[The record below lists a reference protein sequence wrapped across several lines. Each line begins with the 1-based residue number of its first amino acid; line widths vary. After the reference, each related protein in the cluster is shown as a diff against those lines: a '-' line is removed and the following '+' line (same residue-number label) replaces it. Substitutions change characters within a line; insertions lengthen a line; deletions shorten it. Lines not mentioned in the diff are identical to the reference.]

1 MPFLVQWGDSSSN
14 HGESVR
20 RIIWETQMRIKIDAL
35 KCIGCMACEMACGY
49 HRDDGFALLSACIVA
64 YRTRE
69 KKDYFGVIL
78 KRDEDLL
85 IARPEGTEI
94 KRIGEEEADNG
105 KPADASAKPMLL
117 REACDLCKE
126 MDLGPLCVKFCPVD
140 AIALDA

>member
-1 MPFLVQWGDSSSN
+1 MGIQ
-14 HGESVR
+14 
-20 RIIWETQMRIKIDAL
+20 IDAL
-35 KCIGCMACEMACGY
+35 KCTGCMACEMACGF

-85 IARPEGTEI
+85 IARPEGAEI
-94 KRIGEEEADNG
+94 KRIGVEEDASAA

-117 REACDLCKE
+117 REACDLCQD

-140 AIALDA
+140 AITMGE

>member
-1 MPFLVQWGDSSSN
+1 MIGGTEMGIQ
-14 HGESVR
+14 
-20 RIIWETQMRIKIDAL
+20 IDAL
-35 KCIGCMACEMACGY
+35 KCTGCMACEMACGY

-85 IARPEGTEI
+85 IARPEGAEI
-94 KRIGEEEADNG
+94 KRIGVEADAG
-105 KPADASAKPMLL
+105 AAKPADASAKPMLL
-117 REACDLCKE
+117 REACDLCQD

-140 AIALDA
+140 AITIDA